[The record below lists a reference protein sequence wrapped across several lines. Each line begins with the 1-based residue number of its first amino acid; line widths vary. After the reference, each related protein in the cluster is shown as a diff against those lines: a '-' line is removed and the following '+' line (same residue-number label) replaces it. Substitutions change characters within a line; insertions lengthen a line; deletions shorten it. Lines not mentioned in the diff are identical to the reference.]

1 MSIAEELKK
10 EGKKEG
16 KREGKKE
23 IVRAMLKK
31 DIQIEEVVEIS
42 GFSKE
47 EIKELQKGMK
57 H

>member
-10 EGKKEG
+10 
-16 KREGKKE
+16 EGKKE